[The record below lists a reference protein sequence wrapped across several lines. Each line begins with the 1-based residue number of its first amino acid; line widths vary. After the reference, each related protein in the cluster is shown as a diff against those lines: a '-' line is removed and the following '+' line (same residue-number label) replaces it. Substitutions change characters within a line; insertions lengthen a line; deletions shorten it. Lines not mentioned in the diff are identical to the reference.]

1 MKKFLIYIPS
11 VIFNFTE
18 VLIIFLL
25 GKLIGVSITEM
36 LIVFGTFVVTRRIAK
51 NEMHYK
57 DWKKCMIWSTLIF
70 ISLFIVTKVSI
81 EIAIV
86 MSIFSGYILTNKGN
100 INYNLIGV

>member
-1 MKKFLIYIPS
+1 
-11 VIFNFTE
+11 
-18 VLIIFLL
+18 
-25 GKLIGVSITEM
+25 
-36 LIVFGTFVVTRRIAK
+36 
-51 NEMHYK
+51 
-57 DWKKCMIWSTLIF
+57 MIWSTLIF

>member
-18 VLIIFLL
+18 VLIIFLT
-25 GKLIGVSITEM
+25 GKFIGVSIVEM

-57 DWKKCMIWSTLIF
+57 DWKKCMVWSTLIF
-70 ISLFIVTKVSI
+70 TSLFIVTRVNI
-81 EIAIV
+81 EIAIL
-86 MSIFSGYILTNKGN
+86 MSVFSGYILTNKGN
-100 INYNLIGV
+100 INYDIIGV